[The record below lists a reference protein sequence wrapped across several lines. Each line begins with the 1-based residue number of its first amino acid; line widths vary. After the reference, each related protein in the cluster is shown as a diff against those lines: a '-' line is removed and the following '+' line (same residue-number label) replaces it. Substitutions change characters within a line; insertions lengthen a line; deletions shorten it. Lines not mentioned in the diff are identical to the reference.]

1 VCPLTLFSFNHVD
14 YLQQVSLNL
23 PPSPLDNN
31 NRHAETSV
39 VYYRKLLKIKRIV
52 RIVKEVPERIDG
64 ISTEELLIGLYFSSV
79 RVALLVTSKSGSFS
93 IQLGTWLPSD
103 QHKDAEEVLNR
114 DVNIIKSLMNGI
126 YQFVGISDALNSDDD
141 DDDKAFVIGL
151 IMIRLVEHRHLQG
164 HIGELRHIL
173 VIEEGPRLLRN
184 VGSRS
189 NDREADP
196 RCKAVEAFSNLLPEI
211 RAYGQVVV
219 VVVVVISDQVPI
231 GLAPDVIKNTNLKI
245 AHRVVAE
252 DDRLALASSMST
264 NELQANSLVTLK
276 IGEAAVRSIGYDY
289 PLLVKMDLD
298 KELPPNTTL
307 PTSLELKRLMS
318 ESVVPNKYKE
328 ILLLHPALNRIENEA
343 MYETTE
349 VVRTILRDPEL

>member
-1 VCPLTLFSFNHVD
+1 VCPLTVFSFNHVD

-23 PPSPLDNN
+23 PLSPLDNN
-31 NRHAETSV
+31 NRCAETSV
-39 VYYRKLLKIKRIV
+39 VYRKLLKIKRIG
-52 RIVKEVPERIDG
+52 RILKEVPERIDG
-64 ISTEELLIGLYFSSV
+64 ICTEELLIGLHFSNV
-79 RVALLVTSKSGSFS
+79 RVAFLATSKSESFS

-103 QHKDAEEVLNR
+103 QHNDAEEVFNSN
-114 DVNIIKSLMNGI
+114 VSIIKSLMNGI
-126 YQFVGISDALNSDDD
+126 YQFVDISDDPNND

-151 IMIRLVEHRHLQG
+151 IMIRLVEHRRLQG
-164 HIGELRHIL
+164 QIGELRHTL
-173 VIEEGPRLLRN
+173 VMEEGHRLLRN

-196 RCKAVEAFSNLLPEI
+196 HRKAVEAFSNLLSEI
-211 RAYGQVVV
+211 RAYGQEV

-231 GLAPDVIKNTNLKI
+231 RLAPDVIKNTNLKI

-276 IGEAAVRSIGYDY
+276 IGEAAVRSIDDDY
-289 PLLVKMDLD
+289 PLWVKMDLV

-318 ESVVPNKYKE
+318 ESVVPDKYKE

>member
-1 VCPLTLFSFNHVD
+1 VCPLTVFSFRHVD

-23 PPSPLDNN
+23 PPSPWDNN
-31 NRHAETSV
+31 NRRAETSV
-39 VYYRKLLKIKRIV
+39 VYRKLLKIKGIGRIL
-52 RIVKEVPERIDG
+52 KEVPERIDV
-64 ISTEELLIGLYFSSV
+64 ISTEDLLMGLYFSNV
-79 RVALLVTSKSGSFS
+79 RVAFLVTSKSGSFS

-126 YQFVGISDALNSDDD
+126 YQFVDISDAPNSD

-151 IMIRLVEHRHLQG
+151 IMIRLVEHRRLQG
-164 HIGELRHIL
+164 QIGELRHIL

-196 RCKAVEAFSNLLPEI
+196 RCKAVEAFSNLLSEI
-211 RAYGQVVV
+211 RAYGQE
-219 VVVVVISDQVPI
+219 VVVVISDQVPI
-231 GLAPDVIKNTNLKI
+231 RLAPDVIKNTNLKI

-252 DDRLALASSMST
+252 DDRLALASSLST

-276 IGEAAVRSIGYDY
+276 IGEAAVHSIGDDY
-289 PLLVKMDLD
+289 PLLVKMDLV
-298 KELPPNTTL
+298 KELPPNTAL
-307 PTSLELKRLMS
+307 PTSLELKRLVS

-328 ILLLHPALNRIENEA
+328 ILLLHPALNRIEKRLC
-343 MYETTE
+343 MK
-349 VVRTILRDPEL
+349 RRK

>member
-1 VCPLTLFSFNHVD
+1 MSVCPLTLFSFNHVD

-31 NRHAETSV
+31 NRRAETSV
-39 VYYRKLLKIKRIV
+39 VYYRKLLKIKGIGRIL
-52 RIVKEVPERIDG
+52 KEVPERIDG
-64 ISTEELLIGLYFSSV
+64 ISTEELLIGSYLSNV
-79 RVALLVTSKSGSFS
+79 RVAFLATSKSESFS

-103 QHKDAEEVLNR
+103 QRNDAEEVFNSN
-114 DVNIIKSLMNGI
+114 VSIIKSLMNSI
-126 YQFVGISDALNSDDD
+126 YQFVDISDDPNNDDD

-151 IMIRLVEHRHLQG
+151 IMIRLVEHRRLQR

-173 VIEEGPRLLRN
+173 VIEEAHRLLRN

-189 NDREADP
+189 NDREAGP
-196 RCKAVEAFSNLLPEI
+196 RCKAVEAFSNLLSEI
-211 RAYGQVVV
+211 RAYGQD

-231 GLAPDVIKNTNLKI
+231 RLVPDVIKNTNLKI
-245 AHRVVAE
+245 AHGVVAE

-264 NELQANSLVTLK
+264 NELQANLLVTLK

-289 PLLVKMDLD
+289 PLLVKMDLV

-343 MYETTE
+343 MYETME
-349 VVRTILRDPEL
+349 VVRTILGDPEL

>member
-1 VCPLTLFSFNHVD
+1 VCPLTVFSFKHID
-14 YLQQVSLNL
+14 YLQRVSLNL
-23 PPSPLDNN
+23 PQSPLDNN
-31 NRHAETSV
+31 NRRAETSV
-39 VYYRKLLKIKRIV
+39 IYYRKLLKIKGIGRIL
-52 RIVKEVPERIDG
+52 KEVPEHIDRIP
-64 ISTEELLIGLYFSSV
+64 TEELLIGLYFSNV
-79 RVALLVTSKSGSFS
+79 RVAFLVTSKSESFS

-126 YQFVGISDALNSDDD
+126 YQFVDISDDPNNNDD
-141 DDDKAFVIGL
+141 DDDKAFAIGL
-151 IMIRLVEHRHLQG
+151 IMIRLVEHRHLQRQ
-164 HIGELRHIL
+164 IGELRHTL
-173 VIEEGPRLLRN
+173 VIEEDHRLLRN

-189 NDREADP
+189 NDGEADP
-196 RCKAVEAFSNLLPEI
+196 RCKAVEAFSNLLSEI
-211 RAYGQVVV
+211 RAYGQE

-231 GLAPDVIKNTNLKI
+231 RLAPDVIKNTNLKI
-245 AHRVVAE
+245 AHRLVGE

-264 NELQANSLVTLK
+264 NELQASSLVTLK
-276 IGEAAVRSIGYDY
+276 IGEAAVHSIGDDY
-289 PLLVKMDLD
+289 PLLVKMDLV

-318 ESVVPNKYKE
+318 ESVIANKYKE

-349 VVRTILRDPEL
+349 VVRTILGDPEL